1 VKKSIQRVI
10 HFILVIVLLAT
21 SLFTVFYYWT
31 ATSTTDLRSLPTSLL
46 TIIIFYIIA
55 QLIKRYVKQAT
66 KWYDWV
72 YYLGLIAILLPL
84 PLFSSEGEWIF
95 STTKYGSLL
104 LFIPP
109 LIELFELLLS
119 KKKA

>member
-1 VKKSIQRVI
+1 VKQSIQRII

-21 SLFTVFYYWT
+21 SIFTVFYYWT
-31 ATSTTDLRSLPTSLL
+31 ATTTSDLRNLPTSLL
-46 TIIIFYIIA
+46 TVIIFYILA
-55 QLIKRYVKQAT
+55 QLIKRYVKKSM
-66 KWYDWV
+66 KWYDWI

-84 PLFSSEGEWIF
+84 PLFSSEGDWIF

-109 LIELFELLLS
+109 LIELLELILS
-119 KKKA
+119 KKK